1 MLDSCL
7 RGNYGFNGLY
17 GIIQPSPTP
26 SHQEA
31 NFHQYRGHST
41 PINFGCNVNPIKE
54 FILLLIFI
62 LLVFTGLV
70 AFYALRPLPL
80 AHLPYEFSLKEGS
93 SLKSAAHQM
102 KQADV
107 LPSDWLF
114 VWLARGLGKA
124 GQIKPGNYEIE
135 ESTNPLQL
143 LEMISKGRVEQSD
156 ITIVEGFT
164 FSQIRQNL
172 NSTNALRHDSVTL
185 SDDEILNHI
194 GASEKQA
201 EGLFF
206 PDTYNFATGSSDLA
220 VLKRA
225 YQLMQ
230 KHLQENWGKRDPN
243 LPLNSPYE
251 ALILASIVEKETGQ
265 AIDRPMIAGVF
276 INRLNKKML
285 LQTDPTVIYGMGEKF
300 DGNIRKRD
308 LQTDTPYNTYTR
320 TGLTPT
326 PIALPGLA
334 SIQAV
339 LHPAKTDALYFVAR
353 GDGSSY
359 FSSSLAEHNN
369 AVNRY
374 QK

>member
-1 MLDSCL
+1 
-7 RGNYGFNGLY
+7 
-17 GIIQPSPTP
+17 
-26 SHQEA
+26 
-31 NFHQYRGHST
+31 
-41 PINFGCNVNPIKE
+41 
-54 FILLLIFI
+54 
-62 LLVFTGLV
+62 
-70 AFYALRPLPL
+70 
-80 AHLPYEFSLKEGS
+80 
-93 SLKSAAHQM
+93 
-102 KQADV
+102 
-107 LPSDWLF
+107 
-114 VWLARGLGKA
+114 
-124 GQIKPGNYEIE
+124 
-135 ESTNPLQL
+135 
-143 LEMISKGRVEQSD
+143 MISKGRVEQSD

-172 NSTNALRHDSVTL
+172 NTTNTLLHETVTL
-185 SDDEILNHI
+185 SDDEILKRI

-225 YQLMQ
+225 YQLMHQ
-230 KHLQENWGKRDPN
+230 HLQENWDKRDPN

-285 LQTDPTVIYGMGEKF
+285 LQTDPTVIYGMGAKF

-320 TGLTPT
+320 AGLTPT

-339 LHPAKTDALYFVAR
+339 LHPAKTDAIYFVAR

-359 FSSSLAEHNN
+359 FSSTLVEHNN